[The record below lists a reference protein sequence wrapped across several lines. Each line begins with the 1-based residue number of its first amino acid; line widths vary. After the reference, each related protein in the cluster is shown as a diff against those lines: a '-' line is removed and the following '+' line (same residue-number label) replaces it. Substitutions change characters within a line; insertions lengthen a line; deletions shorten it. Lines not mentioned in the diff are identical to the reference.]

1 MQWPS
6 GNMYD
11 ISAAVLQAHEKS
23 VSAACF
29 VNKGSTRFV
38 TASDDMTIAVWDIMH
53 RKDGLIVR

>member
-1 MQWPS
+1 
-6 GNMYD
+6 MYD